1 MEKTT
6 DERIRKLL
14 IRDSAGNELRIET
27 DDASTLAQLENIYRN
42 RSGFGSG
49 SLLFADT
56 RSRRMLGDKR
66 DRIGDIWPNLGD
78 IEIIAIPDTVNA

>member
-1 MEKTT
+1 MEKTGN
-6 DERIRKLL
+6 ERIRKLL

-27 DDASTLAQLENIYRN
+27 DDAATLAQLENIYRG

-49 SLLFADT
+49 DLLFADT
-56 RSRRMLGDKR
+56 RTRRILGDKR
-66 DRIGDIWPNLGD
+66 ERIGNLWPDLGD